1 MFRSKKSSKIL
12 TASELLRN
20 STNIYRT
27 EQYIVKQQISVS
39 NVIDGNT
46 VMISDDI
53 FYIRTPIRDRMFEK
67 LFESTRINLNGKR
80 IKTALQTRQ
89 YVE

>member
-67 LFESTRINLNGKR
+67 LFESTRRNLNGKR

>member
-53 FYIRTPIRDRMFEK
+53 FYVRTPIRDRMFEK
-67 LFESTRINLNGKR
+67 LFESTRRNLNGKR

>member
-53 FYIRTPIRDRMFEK
+53 FYVRTPIRDRMFEK
-67 LFESTRINLNGKR
+67 LFESTRRNLNGKR
-80 IKTALQTRQ
+80 IKTALHTRH